1 MAAPA
6 TLPPTAPLIASI
18 MRLTMFIGL
27 VSCFVHACLRLLVR
41 EWDGEKRDDGC
52 LKWFGFC
59 REMIDLPPRILISG
73 LTSLEWLVRNARPHA
88 LRNMQLSGYLSRQ
101 KKTSKT

>member
-1 MAAPA
+1 
-6 TLPPTAPLIASI
+6 
-18 MRLTMFIGL
+18 MFIGL

-41 EWDGEKRDDGC
+41 EWDSEKRDDVC

-59 REMIDLPPRILISG
+59 REMIDLPPRILISS
-73 LTSLEWLVRNARPHA
+73 LTNLVRLVRNACSHA
-88 LRNMQLSGYLSRQ
+88 LRDMQFLGYLLRQ

>member
-1 MAAPA
+1 
-6 TLPPTAPLIASI
+6 
-18 MRLTMFIGL
+18 MFIGL
-27 VSCFVHACLRLLVR
+27 VFCFAHACLRLLVR
-41 EWDGEKRDDGC
+41 ERESEKRDDGC

-73 LTSLEWLVRNARPHA
+73 LTNLEWLVRNARPHA
-88 LRNMQLSGYLSRQ
+88 LRDMQLSGYLSRQ

>member
-1 MAAPA
+1 
-6 TLPPTAPLIASI
+6 
-18 MRLTMFIGL
+18 MFIGL

-41 EWDGEKRDDGC
+41 ERDSEKTDNGC

-73 LTSLEWLVRNARPHA
+73 LTSLVRLVRNACSHA
-88 LRNMQLSGYLSRQ
+88 LRDMQFLGYLLRQ